1 MAAQGRA
8 RRAAVVPVRRS
19 LVLALLATR
28 GVIELGT
35 LMIRD
40 LDEAV
45 KARLRVRAAHNGR
58 SMEAEARAILGAAL
72 ADPATHRG
80 LGSRVQQRFADLD
93 DVDIALPSR
102 SEQPRAA
109 DFAA

>member
-1 MAAQGRA
+1 MA
-8 RRAAVVPVRRS
+8 
-19 LVLALLATR
+19 
-28 GVIELGT
+28 T
-35 LMIRD
+35 LTIRD

-58 SMEAEARAILGAAL
+58 SMEAEVRAILAA
-72 ADPATHRG
+72 AVAEPASRG
-80 LGSRVQQRFADLD
+80 LGSRIQQRFADLD
-93 DVDIALPSR
+93 DVAIEPPSR

>member
-1 MAAQGRA
+1 MA
-8 RRAAVVPVRRS
+8 
-19 LVLALLATR
+19 
-28 GVIELGT
+28 T

-58 SMEAEARAILGAAL
+58 SMEAEARAILGAAV
-72 ADPATHRG
+72 AESVTHRG
-80 LGSRVQQRFADLD
+80 LGSRLRQRFADIDDLD
-93 DVDIALPSR
+93 VVLPPR
-102 SEQPRAA
+102 TEQPRAA

>member
-1 MAAQGRA
+1 MA
-8 RRAAVVPVRRS
+8 
-19 LVLALLATR
+19 
-28 GVIELGT
+28 T

-40 LDEAV
+40 LDDSV

-72 ADPATHRG
+72 TEPATQGG
-80 LGSRVQQRFADLD
+80 LGSRIQRRFADLD
-93 DVDIALPSR
+93 DVAMELP
-102 SEQPRAA
+102 PRTDRPRPA